1 LTSARAARG
10 KQSEATNATTTAGLA
25 SFTRALLI
33 PPATRLSRIFL
44 APPFDNPNVVPKDR
58 RRRMSNDG
66 GETCSGILIVDDDP
80 DIRDSL
86 KEVLEDEGYEV
97 NGVANGREA
106 LDYLR
111 RAPRPCVI
119 LLDLMMPVMDG
130 WQFRKEQKQDPAI
143 ANIPLIVITATGKR
157 PVLIDADELV
167 MKPLDLGRLF
177 EAIERYC

>member
-1 LTSARAARG
+1 M
-10 KQSEATNATTTAGLA
+10 TNHD
-25 SFTRALLI
+25 
-33 PPATRLSRIFL
+33 PP
-44 APPFDNPNVVPKDR
+44 
-58 RRRMSNDG
+58 
-66 GETCSGILIVDDDP
+66 CSGILIVDDDP

-86 KEVLEDEGYEV
+86 KEVLEDEGYTV
-97 NGVANGREA
+97 SCVGNGREA

-111 RAPRPCVI
+111 RTPTRPCVI

-130 WQFRKEQKQDPAI
+130 WQFRREQKQDPTI
-143 ANIPLIVITATGKR
+143 AGIPLIVITATGKR